1 MKRDASG
8 GCWNEADERRAPA
21 DVGKVH
27 VSALVRVH
35 AARPALLRARQPA
48 QTERDDRRTDLT
60 LERARLVLHPQ
71 APSPDDLEPR
81 RMLDKRLDL
90 VVADARA
97 VEPDPVERLAEQ
109 VAHEREVLARLV
121 LVQRLEL
128 DVARR

>member
-1 MKRDASG
+1 
-8 GCWNEADERRAPA
+8 
-21 DVGKVH
+21 
-27 VSALVRVH
+27 
-35 AARPALLRARQPA
+35 
-48 QTERDDRRTDLT
+48 
-60 LERARLVLHPQ
+60 
-71 APSPDDLEPR
+71 
-81 RMLDKRLDL
+81 MLDKRLDL